1 MILGLHNHSFGM
13 GEDILMKLYTNNGLG
28 MWKKWAKNHECYL
41 TGLPVTQPFLKKGQ
55 SQTLTYV
62 SSNLTIFCHGW

>member
-1 MILGLHNHSFGM
+1 M

-41 TGLPVTQPFLKKGQ
+41 TGLPLTQLFLKKDQ
-55 SQTLTYV
+55 CQTLTYTG
-62 SSNLTIFCHGW
+62 SGIQM